1 MKLRIAYTMSEYS
14 ALVTEHAF
22 TVTITANCV
31 PTLTHPTDTISMS
44 YLINSSGV
52 AAVEATIAAFP

>member
-1 MKLRIAYTMSEYS
+1 MAEYS
-14 ALVTEHAF
+14 SLAKEYAF
-22 TVTITANCV
+22 IVTITANCV

>member
-1 MKLRIAYTMSEYS
+1 MSEYS